1 MKTAALFLALAT
13 FAFAGCGGSDGGEE
27 PAEKSDFETIQKASD
42 FSSQSSEKADLA
54 IAALGQGDI
63 ETATTEVDEA
73 KALAEEA
80 RTTLDGV
87 ESDPVRLVFTRIN
100 DLTLEGYT
108 VLARGIDAAARGD
121 EKATDRYAKEAIA
134 IRNRKLRFVN
144 ETDFES
150 IGAGESNEK
159 VREALIEQLR
169 SEAAG

>member
-1 MKTAALFLALAT
+1 MKTAALLLALAT
-13 FAFAGCGGSDGGEE
+13 LAFAGCGGSDESDQ
-27 PAEKSDFETIQKASD
+27 PTRKSDFETIEKASD
-42 FSSQSSEKADLA
+42 LSSQSSEKADLA
-54 IAALGQGDI
+54 IGALGQGDI

-80 RTTLDGV
+80 RTTLEEV

-100 DLTLEGYT
+100 DLTLEGYE

-121 EKATDRYAKEAIA
+121 EQATDRYAEEAIA
-134 IRNRKLRFVN
+134 IRNRKLKFVN
-144 ETDFES
+144 ETDFQS

-169 SEAAG
+169 SEAEN